1 MGQNAERG
9 ERRARALARLHGW
22 ANVAGGVWPLV
33 HMRSFEAVTGPK
45 VDKWLVRTV
54 AGLLVANG
62 LVQVRSTGSR
72 DGLRAARAVGLGTAA
87 TLAAI
92 DLVYAPRRRI
102 SRVYLVDAA
111 LELAI
116 LAAWLGTNPDPD
128 QRSLRPRR

>member
-1 MGQNAERG
+1 MGPNAERG

-45 VDKWLVRTV
+45 VDKWLGRTV

-72 DGLRAARAVGLGTAA
+72 DGLRAARAIGIGTSA

-92 DLVYAPRRRI
+92 DLVHAPRRRI
-102 SRVYLVDAA
+102 SRVHLVDAA
-111 LELAI
+111 LALAI
-116 LAAWLGTNPDPD
+116 LAARLRPNPDQD
-128 QRSLRPRR
+128 QPSLRPRR